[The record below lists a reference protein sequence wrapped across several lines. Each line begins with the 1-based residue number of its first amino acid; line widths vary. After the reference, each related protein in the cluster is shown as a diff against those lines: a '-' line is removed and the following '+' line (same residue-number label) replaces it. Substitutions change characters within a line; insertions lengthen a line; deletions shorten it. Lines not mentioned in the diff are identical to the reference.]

1 MRLMDQLYD
10 LEEEQKMIEANIT
23 EFMKT
28 ARQYLLD
35 LMPVSA
41 QMGAQQSCKGC

>member
-1 MRLMDQLYD
+1 MQSMDQPYD

-35 LMPVSA
+35 LMPVSPHTI
-41 QMGAQQSCKGC
+41 AQQSCKGC

>member
-1 MRLMDQLYD
+1 
-10 LEEEQKMIEANIT
+10 MIEANIT

-41 QMGAQQSCKGC
+41 QMIVQQGCKSC